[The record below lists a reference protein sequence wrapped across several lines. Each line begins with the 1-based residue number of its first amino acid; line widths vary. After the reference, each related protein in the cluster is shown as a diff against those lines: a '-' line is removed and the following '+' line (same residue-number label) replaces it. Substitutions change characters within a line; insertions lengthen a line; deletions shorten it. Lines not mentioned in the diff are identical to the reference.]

1 MYPPQP
7 ALSCTTRPRIGRYF
21 SQPLFLWMPRRL
33 WQVKLH
39 CPQEDCTRPEL
50 TSVGIYNKV
59 RQVLDVNGCYTIAGE
74 TLICPS
80 CKKRMVSW
88 NQKIIEQLDMGHQL
102 QFPCI
107 LTYRLAC
114 DLKVIRLLRQR
125 GIGNSAS
132 QIRCKIQEQHSEV
145 WLQKCI
151 QYMTDCQ
158 GFSSAAASGL
168 ILPSGYEEPP
178 PLAPVP
184 QYRWLMQVY
193 AQDVMQRIEEVK
205 SNITSLLG
213 NILKM
218 DSTKK
223 VVKKLAGESSKTA
236 MWATNVGNEFG
247 QVIIS
252 VLTTGEG
259 HGLSPMIH
267 GLIRRYRDAEVPP
280 PQLLYVDRDCCG
292 NNQLRRM
299 FAPWTELSIHL
310 DIWHFMRR
318 LSVGCTTDAHALYA
332 TFMSSLSQCIY
343 MWDPEDV
350 DALIAAKRS
359 ELEAMHIENLTDAE
373 VFLHIKSS
381 ELTTHCRRTTRGVEE
396 TTRLITQLIN
406 SLDGDNGRD
415 TQGVPLINSERMTEI
430 WKQQQKHVQCIQDPP
445 NIQLYT
451 QTGVVKKGGHHL
463 PVYRCARGS
472 TSLECFHLHLSRF
485 IPGTKLHIF
494 FAHYLKETLQ
504 VSCLNLF
511 LSNLLFYRYSCKCD
525 SVPSISVGWT
535 EQMESRQRYSSYH
548 HSSVRTTDVQWSS
561 SPHGQLPWR
570 SCVWEKDGSIL
581 FCPPQIHR

>member
-1 MYPPQP
+1 
-7 ALSCTTRPRIGRYF
+7 
-21 SQPLFLWMPRRL
+21 MPRRL

-74 TLICPS
+74 TMICPS

-299 FAPWTELSIHL
+299 FAPWTELSIRL

-535 EQMESRQRYSSYH
+535 EQMESRQR
-548 HSSVRTTDVQWSS
+548 
-561 SPHGQLPWR
+561 
-570 SCVWEKDGSIL
+570 
-581 FCPPQIHR
+581 